1 MSKQQKLSSA
11 GQTWTI
17 ARLKSE
23 VWWVRMGVMAERQ
36 AEGRLW
42 RDSAG
47 RGYATGSGEPSR
59 QFGREVATL
68 HLHFGA
74 TMKWGGKGNSFGA
87 DRSGFAFS

>member
-1 MSKQQKLSSA
+1 
-11 GQTWTI
+11 
-17 ARLKSE
+17 
-23 VWWVRMGVMAERQ
+23 MAERQ

-74 TMKWGGKGNSFGA
+74 TMKWGGKGNSCVILCTLL
-87 DRSGFAFS
+87 DRSELPFSIYKVNIILTLYTYGKDEMRKHL